1 MDMDVCCAYFC
12 TGLSV
17 FGVIALVRCH
27 PPSSRAA
34 PSRNARSPHAYR
46 GVHVPPAGRLIPPPP
61 RILWQLFLYGVL
73 TSGGE
78 WYLGV
83 SHEDAPAAAS
93 ACMVAAGIY
102 GLYLIYC
109 GMKLMKPAPT
119 STKIK
124 EDEV

>member
-1 MDMDVCCAYFC
+1 MDIDVCCAYFC

-17 FGVIALVRCH
+17 FGVIAL
-27 PPSSRAA
+27 
-34 PSRNARSPHAYR
+34 
-46 GVHVPPAGRLIPPPP
+46 
-61 RILWQLFLYGVL
+61 LFLYGVL

>member
-1 MDMDVCCAYFC
+1 MR
-12 TGLSV
+12 TG
-17 FGVIALVRCH
+17 ACRCH
-27 PPSSRAA
+27 PPPADSS
-34 PSRNARSPHAYR
+34 
-46 GVHVPPAGRLIPPPP
+46 PPP
-61 RILWQLFLYGVL
+61 RFLWQLFLYGVL

-83 SHEDAPAAAS
+83 SHEDAPAVAS